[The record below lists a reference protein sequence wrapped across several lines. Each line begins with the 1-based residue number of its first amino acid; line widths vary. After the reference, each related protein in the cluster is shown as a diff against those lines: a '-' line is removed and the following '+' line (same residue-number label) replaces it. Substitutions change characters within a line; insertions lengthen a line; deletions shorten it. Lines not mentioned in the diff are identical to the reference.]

1 MHPGLGVGSVRLA
14 LPDVT
19 ASTWWKKVHPVIRAV
34 GAGTRGAAMEA
45 EVIDSATEE
54 QIAAVIQAGSGSQFQ
69 LTNFSTL
76 ADAESAIDGWTRLA
90 AEQLEN
96 L

>member
-1 MHPGLGVGSVRLA
+1 
-14 LPDVT
+14 
-19 ASTWWKKVHPVIRAV
+19 
-34 GAGTRGAAMEA
+34 MEA